1 MLITFEES
9 GFADYVYWQKNDVKI
24 VDKINNLIKSISRD
38 GAMKGEGKPEKLKHR
53 QGVYSR
59 RIDLTN
65 RLVYKYTDEAI
76 IIISCKGHYN

>member
-24 VDKINNLIKSISRD
+24 VDKINNLIKSI
-38 GAMKGEGKPEKLKHR
+38 R

-76 IIISCKGHYN
+76 IIVSRKGHYN